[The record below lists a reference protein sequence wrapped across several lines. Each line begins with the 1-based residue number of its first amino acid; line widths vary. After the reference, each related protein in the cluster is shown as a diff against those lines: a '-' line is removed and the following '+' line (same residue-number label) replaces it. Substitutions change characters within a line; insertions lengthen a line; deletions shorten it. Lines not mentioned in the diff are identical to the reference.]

1 MIENSDKWLT
11 VEAKLEEL
19 RELTD
24 ANWEKGEWELAA
36 LGQRTIRTVEQ
47 SRFSAKEM
55 IQGTIALTSDI
66 NCFQSTSADDEQGE
80 L

>member
-1 MIENSDKWLT
+1 MIESSDKWLM

-19 RELTD
+19 RELTEE
-24 ANWEKGEWELAA
+24 NWEKEEWELAA

-55 IQGTIALTSDI
+55 IQRTTALANDI
-66 NCFQSTSADDEQGE
+66 NGLQSTSDDEEQGE

>member
-1 MIENSDKWLT
+1 MESSDKWRA

-19 RELTD
+19 RVLTD
-24 ANWEKGEWELAA
+24 GNWEKGEWEFAA

-47 SRFSAKEM
+47 ARFSAEEM
-55 IQGTIALTSDI
+55 IQRATALTNDI
-66 NCFQSTSADDEQGE
+66 CLQGKRDDIE

>member
-1 MIENSDKWLT
+1 MIENSGKWLI

-24 ANWEKGEWELAA
+24 GNWEKGEWELAA

-55 IQGTIALTSDI
+55 IQRTTVLTNDI
-66 NCFQSTSADDEQGE
+66 NRLQSTSDDDEQGE
-80 L
+80 F